1 MNIHNPKN
9 NCDTTPE
16 KKDVI
21 SQECVVGN
29 KENMNHEQKELEPYF
44 PKRGKWTKPLFT
56 YMNGTSNIVHSKKP
70 EILDRLKAL
79 NATSG

>member
-16 KKDVI
+16 NKDVI

-29 KENMNHEQKELEPYF
+29 K
-44 PKRGKWTKPLFT
+44 
-56 YMNGTSNIVHSKKP
+56 
-70 EILDRLKAL
+70 
-79 NATSG
+79 

>member
-16 KKDVI
+16 NKGVI

-44 PKRGKWTKPLFT
+44 PRTGKWTNPLF
-56 YMNGTSNIVHSKKP
+56 P
-70 EILDRLKAL
+70 L
-79 NATSG
+79 